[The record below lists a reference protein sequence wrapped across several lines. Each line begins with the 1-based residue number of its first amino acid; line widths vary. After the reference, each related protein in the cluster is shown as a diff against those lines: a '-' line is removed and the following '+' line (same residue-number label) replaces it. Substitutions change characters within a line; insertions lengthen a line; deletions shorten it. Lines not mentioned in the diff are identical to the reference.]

1 MYTLSENCPRKDVC
15 VQNGKGLIHIKDL
28 TDKEGLYGHGR
39 MFSHVTV
46 DPGCSIGYHSHE
58 GEFEVYYILSGTAKI
73 VDEGEEYLLHAGD
86 MMQCKSGHAHS
97 IENAGETPLE
107 HIALILY
114 ENPAHVT
121 D

>member
-46 DPGCSIGYHSHE
+46 DPGCSI
-58 GEFEVYYILSGTAKI
+58 
-73 VDEGEEYLLHAGD
+73 
-86 MMQCKSGHAHS
+86 
-97 IENAGETPLE
+97 
-107 HIALILY
+107 
-114 ENPAHVT
+114 
-121 D
+121 

>member
-46 DPGCSIGYHSHE
+46 DPGTRPSSTTSSRERPCSTT
-58 GEFEVYYILSGTAKI
+58 TARK
-73 VDEGEEYLLHAGD
+73 
-86 MMQCKSGHAHS
+86 
-97 IENAGETPLE
+97 
-107 HIALILY
+107 
-114 ENPAHVT
+114 
-121 D
+121 

>member
-46 DPGCSIGYHSHE
+46 VTTTMSTRPSSTTSSRERPCSTT
-58 GEFEVYYILSGTAKI
+58 TARK
-73 VDEGEEYLLHAGD
+73 
-86 MMQCKSGHAHS
+86 
-97 IENAGETPLE
+97 
-107 HIALILY
+107 
-114 ENPAHVT
+114 
-121 D
+121 